1 MVKES
6 LHHGLD
12 IPNLADASLVDVYRF
27 MALELTEDKTEG
39 HAAWRERRTPEFH
52 GR

>member
-6 LHHGLD
+6 LLRGQD
-12 IPNLADASLVDVYRF
+12 IPNFADAAIADVYRF
-27 MALELTEDKTEG
+27 MALELTEDSRE
-39 HAAWRERRTPEFH
+39 ADSAWRERRRAQVR